1 MKRTKEKGAA
11 LIFAM
16 VLVLVLSV
24 MAASLMFISQ
34 SETWSSLN
42 YRLMTQSRYGAEA
55 GLHAAANYLMYNYP
69 VAGTVATDP
78 IGNYATNVSPVTYG
92 GNPVVLGVTMNGI
105 SANYPVSTVVTNF
118 GTQSAGTLTSGNN
131 NVNYTVQAELLS
143 MKQFQ
148 FCGNATGQPLTGQVW
163 KLTSH
168 GDINAARTSEVE
180 VSALLELH
188 VNPCYTYAGFA
199 TGNGCGSIQF
209 SGGGTVNSYDSG
221 NLTLDSNGNPVVQ
234 AYDGSLGSNGNLNAA
249 PNTTVNG
256 IFASPDTGVGNCSAG
271 QPDAISGNTTAVTG
285 CMTSTT
291 NCGAPLVSLHAQQ
304 NYPPPVTDYPTCS
317 GPGVNGCDTSTAVAL
332 NQINPGSQLTPGN
345 YGDLSY
351 AGQTKLTLFPSAGAN
366 SPATCGIGVYYIN
379 SIGLSGKASLTVA
392 PCPGT
397 GGNTGFP
404 AVYQPVIINIV
415 GAPNVST
422 PLDIGGNG
430 IANPG
435 FNSALIQFNYAGT
448 GEISL
453 HGNGATSAVI
463 YAPNS
468 GRNCTPGPN
477 CGVVL
482 SGNGTI
488 YGSVIGNK
496 IYGNGVP
503 ISLNY
508 DRQLANNLKVAGNW
522 TLDTFTWSKF

>member
-69 VAGTVATDP
+69 VAGTVGTDP
-78 IGNYATNVSPVTYG
+78 ITNYVTSVSPVTYG

-105 SANYPVSTVVTNF
+105 SANYPVASVVTNF
-118 GTQSAGTLTSGNN
+118 GTQSSGTLTSGNN

-188 VNPCYTYAGFA
+188 VNPCFTYAGFA

-209 SGGGTVNSYDSG
+209 NGGGTVDSYDSG
-221 NLTLDSNGNPVVQ
+221 NLTLSGGSPVTQ

-271 QPDAISGNTTAVTG
+271 APVALSGNTAAVTG

-291 NCGAPLVSLHAQQ
+291 NCGSPLVSLHAQQ
-304 NYPPPVTDYPTCS
+304 NYPPPVTDYPTCTTNVAS
-317 GPGVNGCDTSTAVAL
+317 CDGTTATAL
-332 NQINPGSQLTPGN
+332 DQINPGKQLSPGN

-351 AGQTKLTLFPSAGAN
+351 AGQTALTFLPSAGAN
-366 SPATCGIGVYYIN
+366 SPATCGIGIYYVN
-379 SIGLSGKASLTVA
+379 SISLAGKASVTVG

-397 GGNTGFP
+397 GGNTGVP
-404 AVYQPVIINIV
+404 AVYQPVIINVV
-415 GAPNVST
+415 GANGAT

-448 GEISL
+448 GAINL

-463 YAPNS
+463 YAPNA
-468 GRNCTPGPN
+468 NLT
-477 CGVVL
+477 L

-488 YGSVIGNK
+488 YGSVIANQ
-496 IYGNGVP
+496 ITGNGVP
-503 ISLNY
+503 VTIHY

>member
-1 MKRTKEKGAA
+1 MKRCKEKGAA

-16 VLVLVLSV
+16 VLILVLSV

-42 YRLMTQSRYGAEA
+42 YRLMTQARYGAEA
-55 GLHAAANYLMYNYP
+55 GLHAAANYLMYTYQ

-78 IGNYATNVSPVTYG
+78 ISNYATNVSPVTYG
-92 GNPVVLGVTMNGI
+92 GNPVALGITLNGV
-105 SANYPVSTVVTNF
+105 SANYPVSSVATNF
-118 GTQSAGTLTSGNN
+118 GTQTSGMLTSGNN
-131 NVNYTVQAELLS
+131 NVNYSVQAELLS

-148 FCGNATGQPLTGQVW
+148 FCGNATGQPLTGQLW
-163 KLTSH
+163 KITSH
-168 GDINAARTSEVE
+168 GDISAARNSEVE

-188 VNPCYTYAGFA
+188 VTPCFQYAGFA

-209 SGGGTVNSYDSG
+209 NGGGTVDSYDSG
-221 NLTLDSNGNPVVQ
+221 NLTLSGGSPVTQ

-256 IFASPDTGVGNCSAG
+256 IFASPDTGVGNCAAG
-271 QPDAISGNTTAVTG
+271 QPDALSGNTTAVTG
-285 CMTSTT
+285 CTTSTT
-291 NCGAPLVSLHAQQ
+291 NCGAPLVSLHSQQ
-304 NYPPPVTDYPTCS
+304 VYTPPVTDYPTCGTPAGS
-317 GPGVNGCDTSTAVAL
+317 AGVLSCDNTTVTAL
-332 NQINPGSQLTPGN
+332 NQIPSGNTLSPGN
-345 YGDLSY
+345 YGDLSL
-351 AGQTKLTLFPSAGAN
+351 AGQKTLTLNPSGTSAAN
-366 SPATCGIGVYYIN
+366 CGIGVYYIN
-379 SIGLSGKASLTVA
+379 SIGLSGKASLTVG

-397 GGNTGFP
+397 GGNTGVP
-404 AVYQPVIINIV
+404 AVYQPVIVNIV
-415 GAPNVST
+415 GMNTSL

-430 IANPG
+430 IANPT

-448 GEISL
+448 GEINL
-453 HGNGATSAVI
+453 HGNGATAAVI

-468 GRNCTPGPN
+468 GANCSPGSG

-488 YGSVIGNK
+488 YGSVISNK

-503 ISLNY
+503 VGLHY
-508 DRQLANNLKVAGNW
+508 DRQLANNLKQAGNW
-522 TLDTFTWSKF
+522 SLDTFTWSKY